1 MDAITYTIKSAFPL
15 FWVLLAVAGALL
27 RTRRSPSHRA
37 ALRTWQRWWAVAA
50 LGCSSLWMTA
60 AFLVGPGT
68 MADTIGFTRSP
79 FQFEI
84 AFANLG
90 LAVMGLRAASRS
102 AAPRERI
109 TIGLGAG
116 MFLWGAAAGH
126 IHQWFAHGNH
136 QPGNTGGVLATDIL
150 IPAVMIL
157 LARREQQ
164 LPATVP
170 AEEPA
175 DEAADEHA
183 RDTGPGTPPARLAE
197 HT

>member
-1 MDAITYTIKSAFPL
+1 MDAMTYTMKSLFPL
-15 FWVLLAVAGALL
+15 FWVLVAVVGALL
-27 RTRRSPSHRA
+27 RTRRSPSRPA

-60 AFLVGPGT
+60 AFLIGPDT
-68 MADTIGFTRSP
+68 MADAIGFTRSP

-90 LAVMGLRAASRS
+90 LAVMGFRAASRS
-102 AAPRERI
+102 STPRERI

-116 MFLWGAAAGH
+116 MFLWGAAVGH
-126 IHQWFAHGNH
+126 VHQWFAHGDH

-150 IPAVMIL
+150 IPAVMIV
-157 LARREQQ
+157 LAWCEQR
-164 LPATVP
+164 LPP

-175 DEAADEHA
+175 AQTEGQADGAA
-183 RDTGPGTPPARLAE
+183 GPGPSPTRIAHRA
-197 HT
+197 